1 MNFKYSK
8 AEGIL
13 KKWLLVIVDMAL
25 FVFSNTAICFIT
37 NNGRVSQSPYNG
49 ALFNAYHLVLT
60 CVLSAV
66 INYLFRLYKSVWSF
80 AGLKEIVNCAEASFC
95 SAAMLYVVDKV
106 LFRII
111 LQYSILPIYAYVLN
125 FVFLLCC
132 TCAPRIGYRLMRSEL
147 KYQLFLSKSKSRH
160 LKRVMIVGA
169 GYMGNMVIEELK
181 TNEAKIYLPVVA
193 VDDNPAKKGKRLAG
207 VKIAGNI
214 DEIPSIVR

>member
-1 MNFKYSK
+1 MNFKHSK

-37 NNGRVSQSPYNG
+37 NNGRGSQAPYNG

-60 CVLSAV
+60 SVLSAV

-95 SAAMLYVVDKV
+95 SAAMLFVVDKV

-111 LQYSILPIYAYVLN
+111 LHYSILPVYAYVLN
-125 FVFLLCC
+125 YIFLLCC

-147 KYQLFLSKSKSRH
+147 KYQLLSSKSKDRH

-169 GYMGNMVIEELK
+169 GYMGNTIIEELR
-181 TNEAKIYLPVVA
+181 TNESNIYVPVVA
-193 VDDNPAKKGKRLAG
+193 VDDNPAKKGKGFSG
-207 VKIAGNI
+207 VKSAGNI
-214 DEIPSIVR
+214 DEIP